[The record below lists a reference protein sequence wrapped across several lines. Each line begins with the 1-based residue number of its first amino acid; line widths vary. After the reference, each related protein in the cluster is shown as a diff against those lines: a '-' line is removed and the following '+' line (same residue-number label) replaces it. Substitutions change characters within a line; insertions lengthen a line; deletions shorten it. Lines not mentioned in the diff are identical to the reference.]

1 MNRVEI
7 QPQMF
12 RWARQRSGL
21 DVATLVQRF
30 PSYEE
35 WESGEKQPTV
45 RQLEGLSRKTMTPFG
60 FFFLT
65 EPPEEK
71 LPVPDFRTVA
81 NHPVRQA
88 SPNLLETIYT
98 MQGRQAWVR
107 EYLTDLGAESLA
119 FIGSATLRTDLHD
132 TARSIRETLGI
143 VDGWAREHATWG
155 SALVGLRR
163 AIEGAGIF
171 VMVNGIVGNNTRR
184 KLDPQEFRGFV
195 LCDKLAPLIFVNGAD
210 FKSAQMF
217 TLAHEIAHRWLG
229 RDGVFNLPDLQPG
242 DNEIERL
249 CNAIAAEVLVPEV
262 ELKKVWP
269 LAARS
274 DNPVQELAR
283 TFKVSPLVAIRRALD
298 VGLVSRDAYFK
309 FLRAHEEDEARKA
322 AVLKAKGGG
331 GDFYLT
337 QESRLGRRFG
347 RAVAQAAREGKLLI
361 RDAYRLTEL
370 SGQTFERF
378 VGGLDMKVGG

>member
-7 QPQMF
+7 QPKMF

-21 DVATLVQRF
+21 DIAELVQRF
-30 PSYEE
+30 PGYEA
-35 WESGEKQPTV
+35 WESGEKQPTL

-60 FFFLT
+60 FFFLN

-81 NHPVRQA
+81 NRAVHRV
-88 SPNLLETIYT
+88 SPNLLETMST
-98 MQGRQAWVR
+98 MQSRQAWVR
-107 EYLTDLGAESLA
+107 EYLMDLGAEPLA
-119 FIGSATLRTDLHD
+119 FIGSATLRTDPHD
-132 TARSIRETLGI
+132 AARSIRETLGI
-143 VDGWAREHATWG
+143 VDGWAREHATWS

-184 KLDPQEFRGFV
+184 KLDPEEFRGFV
-195 LCDKLAPLIFVNGAD
+195 LCDKVAPLIFVNGAD

-217 TLAHEIAHRWLG
+217 TLAHEIAHLWLG

-262 ELKKVWP
+262 GLKRAWQSAVHSE
-269 LAARS
+269 R
-274 DNPVQELAR
+274 PVHDLAR

-322 AVLKAKGGG
+322 QVLKSKGGG

-347 RAVAQAAREGKLLI
+347 RAVAQAAREGKLLF

-370 SGQTFERF
+370 SGRTFERF
-378 VGGLDMKVGG
+378 AGGLDLKVGG